1 MNEAQE
7 TIEKIRKKL
16 TEIEN
21 EIVECRKILRGE
33 KVE

>member
-7 TIEKIRKKL
+7 KIEKIRKKL

-21 EIVECRKILRGE
+21 EIVICRKILRGE
-33 KVE
+33 KVD